1 MKLATAG
8 VVLWLSWCCACS
20 KPRSS
25 AETSASVSAAASV
38 QAPAPP
44 ASASAH
50 ATSSAAGQWSGTYEA
65 RPYRIEMSK
74 KEGAVR
80 EWSADQGASHI
91 GKGTLTVDIA
101 EDGSAKGS
109 AKGPLGELAIAG
121 EVDDSLLRLRF
132 TPVDPGQA
140 PAFTGVLVAKR
151 EGETF
156 TGRLQASSGDSLIVR
171 EASVSLRK
179 K

>member
-1 MKLATAG
+1 M
-8 VVLWLSWCCACS
+8 
-20 KPRSS
+20 
-25 AETSASVSAAASV
+25 
-38 QAPAPP
+38 PA
-44 ASASAH
+44 
-50 ATSSAAGQWSGTYEA
+50 AAGQWNGTYEA

-80 EWSADQGASHI
+80 EWSADQGASHT

-101 EDGSAKGS
+101 EDGSASGS
-109 AKGPLGELAIAG
+109 AKGPLGELAVTG

-132 TPVDPGQA
+132 TPVDPGLA
-140 PAFTGVLVAKR
+140 PAFTGMLVAKR
-151 EGETF
+151 EGDAF